1 MPYTHHWKSIL
12 FNVSISPYCLA
23 VYMRIALHHV
33 TEYLYDRPVAL
44 GPQIIRLCPASHYS
58 GQLHSYSM
66 RVEPRNA
73 DIRWHTDAFANQTAE
88 VVFPGRT
95 EQFRV
100 IVDLTID
107 KQTSG
112 TSEHSHI
119 SDAPLMPPAYEP
131 PLIRELSPYRRTEPA
146 GPQCQA
152 YLRTVERSDLRTA
165 DFVTRMNQQLHQ
177 DIRYQI
183 RKEHGVQTVE
193 ETLQKRSGSCR
204 DSSWLLVQLL
214 RQCGFAARFVSGYLI
229 QLPSGASTAASRSG
243 SVVDP
248 TELHAWCE
256 VYVPGTGWI
265 GLDPTSGLPTDDS
278 HLPLACAPD
287 PAAAAPVEGQVEPC
301 EVNFSYRIDLSAVS
315 G

>member
-1 MPYTHHWKSIL
+1 MPYTHSLKSIL

-44 GPQIIRLCPASHYS
+44 GPQIIRLCPASHYR
-58 GQLHSYSM
+58 GHLLSYSL
-66 RVEPRNA
+66 RVEPEGV
-73 DIRWHTDAFANQTAE
+73 DIRWSNDAFANQTAE
-88 VVFPGRT
+88 VLFSGKTRL
-95 EQFRV
+95 FSV
-100 IVDLTID
+100 IVDLTI
-107 KQTSG
+107 QQQVTEPSALAHVAE
-112 TSEHSHI
+112 TQ
-119 SDAPLMPPAYEP
+119 PMPPAYEP
-131 PLIRELSPYRRTEPA
+131 PLIRELAPYRRTEPA

-152 YLRTVERSDLRTA
+152 YLRTVERGDLRTA
-165 DFVTRMNQQLHQ
+165 DFVTRMNQKLHQ
-177 DIRYQI
+177 DIRYQV

-214 RQCGFAARFVSGYLI
+214 RHCGFAARFVSGYLI
-229 QLPSGASTAASRSG
+229 QLPSGAAAATSRPHSA
-243 SVVDP
+243 VDP

-256 VYVPGTGWI
+256 VYLPNTGWT
-265 GLDPTSGLPTDDS
+265 GLDPTSGLPADDS
-278 HLPLACAPD
+278 HVPLACAPD

-301 EVNFSYRIDLSAVS
+301 EVDFSYRIDLSAVN